1 MQEVNKPKFEQRPR
15 FPRGHRPN
23 NLGDPHVERVLS
35 IAMAVATEVASLHD
49 RLDTVARLAGK
60 GEPSRWRRWKRSSR
74 RPKSV
79 PSANNGARTYLERL
93 LRIMWEE
100 IPVRESDERKVNYEK
115 FVEEIAQ

>member
-1 MQEVNKPKFEQRPR
+1 MAEGTKTSLERRPR

-23 NLGDPHVERVLS
+23 NLGDAHVERVLS
-35 IAMAVATEVASLHD
+35 IAMAVATEVSALHD

-60 GEPSRWRRWKRSSR
+60 GEPFTMEAVDKFEPSVEVSAEREKWRH
-74 RPKSV
+74 
-79 PSANNGARTYLERL
+79 AYLERL

-100 IPVRESDERKVNYEK
+100 IPVRESDERKMAYES